1 MSRNKTARFAEM
13 QNFKNVFQ
21 PPIDKEECFPLKG
34 KWNESVFKNSYPLI
48 LELGCGKGE
57 YTIGLGKAFTQYN
70 YIGVDIKGA
79 RMYVGAKKAINENMN
94 NVAFLRTRIELIE
107 NFFAPDEVD
116 EIWITFPDPQP
127 KMKWAKKRL
136 TSSHFINKYRNITR
150 QNAVF
155 HLKTDSVFLYHY
167 TLALLQKNEVNILCH
182 TDNVYETTFLDSIYN
197 IKTHYENLFTAQ
209 GYKITYIKWEN
220 PLKET
225 IELSHEEYK
234 KIEERYL

>member
-1 MSRNKTARFAEM
+1 MSRNNTARFAEM

-48 LELGCGKGE
+48 LELGGGKGE

-127 KMKWAKKRL
+127 KMKM
-136 TSSHFINKYRNITR
+136 
-150 QNAVF
+150 
-155 HLKTDSVFLYHY
+155 
-167 TLALLQKNEVNILCH
+167 
-182 TDNVYETTFLDSIYN
+182 
-197 IKTHYENLFTAQ
+197 
-209 GYKITYIKWEN
+209 G
-220 PLKET
+220 
-225 IELSHEEYK
+225 
-234 KIEERYL
+234 